1 MLKIVKASEP
11 MTVSQLVLCIYAAPG
26 LGKTTLGYTA
36 EDPLD
41 FDCDHGAYRAKN
53 RKDTVTVNSWKD
65 IEVVTPEDLTAYKT
79 IILDTAGRALDY
91 LTDDI
96 ITKNP
101 KHGRGG
107 ALTLQG
113 YGELKS
119 RFTTWLKAL
128 RRLGK
133 DVVLIAHMDEQR
145 QGDDMIERLDVQ
157 GGSKGEIYKSA
168 DAMGRIYM
176 KGNERV
182 LDFSPRENSFG
193 KNPCEVAIMP
203 VKLENTKCL
212 AEIIALI
219 KSRLN
224 EQVVAAKVADQEL
237 QDWNIAIG
245 ECDSAEALNALLPE
259 IKKAAQAVRFIAQRR
274 SKELGCSF
282 DRAKGLYVPPAGA
295 VKATTDERTY
305 ADLA

>member
-145 QGDDMIERLDVQ
+145 QGDDMIERLD
-157 GGSKGEIYKSA
+157 G
-168 DAMGRIYM
+168 
-176 KGNERV
+176 
-182 LDFSPRENSFG
+182 
-193 KNPCEVAIMP
+193 
-203 VKLENTKCL
+203 
-212 AEIIALI
+212 
-219 KSRLN
+219 
-224 EQVVAAKVADQEL
+224 QEL
-237 QDWNIAIG
+237 G
-245 ECDSAEALNALLPE
+245 
-259 IKKAAQAVRFIAQRR
+259 R
-274 SKELGCSF
+274 
-282 DRAKGLYVPPAGA
+282 
-295 VKATTDERTY
+295 
-305 ADLA
+305 